1 VASKGTNV
9 VNKSVRAGNKSK
21 KHALQPSVVKRSYV
35 SRGVFA
41 PLDTFVR
48 RHVGSG
54 HEKDVEDMLKVM
66 GEETLET
73 LVSKVVPKDI
83 QLGRRLKLPNAEKE
97 PRGENEA
104 LAELKA
110 TMSKNKLNRNFLGM
124 GYYGSIMPAVILRNV
139 LENPAWYT
147 PYTPYQSE
155 VSQGR
160 LESLLNFQ
168 TMVTDLTGMDITG
181 ASLLDEATAGAEA
194 MVMAVRHTD
203 KAAVFVSHLM
213 HPQTI
218 ATIKTRAEPLNI
230 RVEVGDVMTLKS
242 VEAVKEYATVFVS
255 YPNTDGSL
263 NNYGDLSKMVHE
275 AGNLIS
281 CASDLLALTV
291 LENPRQLFEADIVF
305 GSSGRF
311 GLPMGFGGPHAAFL
325 STTDSLKRLMPG
337 RIIGVSKDARG
348 KLALRMALGTREQ
361 HIRREKAT
369 SNICT
374 AQALLANLAAMYAI
388 YHGPTG
394 LKDIATAIHA
404 KALTLA
410 KALSSLGFSLSSSS
424 PDLPPSHF
432 FDTLSINTA
441 SKGVAASA
449 IIKEGHLLGVN
460 LRKLNDTT
468 ITIAIDEVTNKHD
481 LELIVT
487 AFANAAKIQPAEV
500 EKVVSQLEAI
510 GHVVL
515 QSLARSGGVTISN
528 SETLVGVERSA
539 VEVLESMKRSLESK
553 GLSAAQFEM
562 TSDSS
567 NSTISNKSLRSSPL
581 ASSSPFS
588 RKTPILTHEVFNRF
602 HSEHEMLR
610 YMYRLQMK
618 DISLTFSMIPL
629 GSCTM
634 KLTATTEMIGVT
646 WPEVGN
652 VHPFA
657 PAEQVQGYKQM
668 LKELQEMLA
677 EITGFHSV
685 SLQPNAGSQ
694 GEFAGLLAIR
704 AYHKSRGDGE
714 KRKICLIPTSAHGTN
729 PASAVMVG
737 MVVKPVKC
745 DENGNVD
752 VADLKA
758 KAEQYKEELA
768 CLMITYPSTHGVF
781 EATIKE
787 ITKIIHENGGQ
798 VYLDGA
804 NMNAQV
810 GLCRPGDVGADVCHL
825 NLHKTFAIPHGGGGP
840 GMGPIGVAEHLSPFL
855 PGHSLVSTGVDPA
868 TASGAVSA
876 APFGSGSILPIPYM
890 YIKLMGS
897 TGLRKATSTA
907 ILNANYMAK
916 RLSSHYDILYTGPNG
931 FVAHEFILDL
941 RPFKAHGIEAEDVA
955 KRLMDYSFHAPTLS
969 FPVAGTLMIE
979 PTESESKQELDRFID
994 ALVRIRHEIQ
1004 DVIDGKHPK
1013 SSNLLKNAPHTQD
1026 MLLIDQWNHSYSRED
1041 AAYPLPYLRLAKF
1054 WPTVARVDNTY
1065 GDRNLICSCPPMEDY

>member
-1 VASKGTNV
+1 MSIIASNIFTKAVSRAQSSHGGVKAVANSTRRRGWNGASKRV
-9 VNKSVRAGNKSK
+9 SQNKRAY
-21 KHALQPSVVKRSYV
+21 A

-48 RHVGSG
+48 RHIGSG
-54 HEKDVEDMLKVM
+54 HKEDIDAMLKEM
-66 GEETLET
+66 GEESLES
-73 LVSKVVPKDI
+73 LVSKVVPKNI
-83 QLGRRLKLPNAEKE
+83 QLGRRLKLPNSEKE

-110 TMSKNKLNRNFLGM
+110 IMSKNKVNRNFLGM
-124 GYYGSIMPAVILRNV
+124 GYYGSILPPVILRNI

-168 TMVTDLTGMDITG
+168 TMVTDLTGLDITG

-194 MVMAVRHTD
+194 MVMAVRHTN
-203 KAAVFVSHLM
+203 KEAVFVSSLL

-218 ATIKTRAEPLNI
+218 ATIQTRAEPLNI
-230 RVEVGDVMTLKS
+230 RVVVGDVSELKT
-242 VEAVKEYATVFVS
+242 VDHVKDYATVYVS
-255 YPNTDGSL
+255 YPNTDGTL
-263 NNYGDLSKMVHE
+263 VNYSEISKIVHE
-275 AGNLIS
+275 SGSILS
-281 CASDLLALTV
+281 CASDLVALTV

-325 STTDSLKRLMPG
+325 STRDSLKRLMPG
-337 RIIGVSKDARG
+337 RIIGVSKDSRG

-374 AQALLANLAAMYAI
+374 AQALLANIAAMYAI
-388 YHGPTG
+388 YHGPNG
-394 LKDIATAIHA
+394 LKDIARSIHA
-404 KALTLA
+404 KALTLSRALA
-410 KALSSLGFSLSSSS
+410 KLGFQAPQQASQSSQ
-424 PDLPPSHF
+424 PLF
-432 FDTLSINTA
+432 FDTVSINTA
-441 SKGVAASA
+441 SKGVSASA
-449 IIKEGHLLGVN
+449 VIKEGHVLGGN

-468 ITIAIDEVTNKHD
+468 ITISLDEVTSKGD
-481 LELIVT
+481 LELIIT
-487 AFANAAKIQPAEV
+487 AFANAAKIQPSETA
-500 EKVVSQLEAI
+500 KVIGQLDLI
-510 GHVVL
+510 GNDVL
-515 QSLARSGGVTISN
+515 SAFQAGNSIISN
-528 SETLVGVERSA
+528 TETLTGIDNG
-539 VEVLESMKRSLESK
+539 SLN
-553 GLSAAQFEM
+553 EM
-562 TSDSS
+562 LKQGGG
-567 NSTISNKSLRSSPL
+567 NVIVSPIV
-581 ASSSPFS
+581 SSSPFY
-588 RKTPILTHEVFNRF
+588 RKSPMLTHEVFNKF

-610 YMYRLQMK
+610 YMYRLQLK
-618 DISLTFSMIPL
+618 DIGLTFSMIPL

-634 KLTATTEMIGVT
+634 KLTSTTEMIGVT

-657 PAEQVQGYKQM
+657 PTEQVQGYRQM
-668 LKELQEMLA
+668 LSELQEMLA

-704 AYHKSRGDGE
+704 AYHKWRGDGE

-737 MVVKPVKC
+737 MTVKAVKC

-758 KAEQYKEELA
+758 KAEEHKQELA

-787 ITKIIHENGGQ
+787 ITAIIHENGGQ

-840 GMGPIGVAEHLSPFL
+840 GMGPIGVAQHLAPFL
-855 PGHSLVSTGVDPA
+855 PGHSLVSTGIDPS
-868 TASGAVSA
+868 TASGSVSA

-890 YIKLMGS
+890 YIKMMGS
-897 TGLRKATSTA
+897 TGLREATSTA

-941 RPFKAHGIEAEDVA
+941 RPFKVHGIEAEDVA

-969 FPVAGTLMIE
+969 FPVPGTLMIE
-979 PTESESKQELDRFID
+979 PTESESKTELDRFID
-994 ALVRIRHEIQ
+994 ALLQIRKEIQ
-1004 DVIDGKHPK
+1004 DVIDGKHSKTTNP
-1013 SSNLLKNAPHTQD
+1013 LKNAPHTQD
-1026 MLLIDQWNHSYSRED
+1026 MLLIDEWKNSYSREE
-1041 AAYPLPYLRLAKF
+1041 AAYPLPYLRVAKF
-1054 WPTVARVDNTY
+1054 WPTVGRVDNTY
-1065 GDRNLICSCPPMEDY
+1065 GDRNLICSCPPMDEY

>member
-1 VASKGTNV
+1 M
-9 VNKSVRAGNKSK
+9 
-21 KHALQPSVVKRSYV
+21 
-35 SRGVFA
+35 FA

-48 RHVGSG
+48 RHIGSG
-54 HEKDVEDMLKVM
+54 HVEDEVAMLK
-66 GEETLET
+66 TLDKSSLEA
-73 LVSKVVPKDI
+73 LVSEVVPKDI
-83 QLGRRLKLPNAEKE
+83 QLGRRLNLPGVEKE

-104 LAELKA
+104 LAELKQIF
-110 TMSKNKLNRNFLGM
+110 SKNKIARNFLGM
-124 GYYGSIMPAVILRNV
+124 GYYGAILPPVILRNI

-203 KAAVFVSHLM
+203 KTSIFVSHLM

-218 ATIKTRAEPLNI
+218 ATIKTRAEPLNLTI
-230 RVEVGDVMTLKS
+230 VVGDVTELDTLDK
-242 VEAVKEYATVFVS
+242 VKDYATVMVS
-255 YPNTDGSL
+255 YPATDGSVR
-263 NNYGDLSKMVHE
+263 NFADLSKLVHE
-275 AGNLIS
+275 AGNIV
-281 CASDLLALTV
+281 CAASDLLALTL
-291 LENPRQLFEADIVF
+291 LENPRTLFEADIVF

-311 GLPMGFGGPHAAFL
+311 GLPMGYGGPHAAFL
-325 STTDSLKRLMPG
+325 STRDSLKRLMPG
-337 RIIGVSKDARG
+337 RIIGVSKDIRG
-348 KLALRMALGTREQ
+348 KTALRMALGTREQ

-374 AQALLANLAAMYAI
+374 AQALLANIAAMYAV
-388 YHGPTG
+388 YHGPEG
-394 LKDIATAIHA
+394 LRNIARQVHA
-404 KALTLA
+404 KAVTLQKALA
-410 KALSSLGFSLSSSS
+410 KLGFQSTS
-424 PDLPPSHF
+424 PGTSF

-441 SKGVAASA
+441 SKGVSA
-449 IIKEGHLLGVN
+449 TAVVQQGWSLGAN
-460 LRKLNDTT
+460 FRKLDDSTVT
-468 ITIAIDEVTNKHD
+468 LALDEVTSKAD
-481 LELIVT
+481 LELVIT
-487 AFANAAKIQPAEV
+487 AFSKAAKIQPAET
-500 EKVVSQLEAI
+500 EKVISQLEEI
-510 GHVVL
+510 GHAALKHLRDGGSAISANESLFGISADGHTVQTQSELIDKYLKKDIFSEISKDFTSSL
-515 QSLARSGGVTISN
+515 QSPIVSGSVF
-528 SETLVGVERSA
+528 
-539 VEVLESMKRSLESK
+539 
-553 GLSAAQFEM
+553 Q
-562 TSDSS
+562 
-567 NSTISNKSLRSSPL
+567 
-581 ASSSPFS
+581 
-588 RKTPILTHEVFNRF
+588 RKTPYLTHEVFNKF

-610 YMYRLQMK
+610 YMYRLQLK

-634 KLTATTEMIGVT
+634 KLTSTSEMIGVT

-652 VHPFA
+652 LHPFA
-657 PAEQVQGYKQM
+657 PLEQVQGYAQM
-668 LKELQEMLA
+668 LTELQQMLA

-694 GEFAGLLAIR
+694 GEYAGLLAIR
-704 AYHKSRGDGE
+704 AYHKSRGEGE

-737 MVVKPVKC
+737 FEVKPVKC
-745 DENGNVD
+745 DEQGNVD
-752 VADLKA
+752 VADLEAKA
-758 KAEQYKEELA
+758 KQYSSDLA

-781 EATIKE
+781 EASIKK
-787 ITKIIHENGGQ
+787 ITSIIHENGGQ

-840 GMGPIGVAEHLSPFL
+840 GMGPIGVARHLAPFL
-855 PGHSLVSTGVDPA
+855 PGHPLISTGIDPS

-897 TGLRKATSTA
+897 TGLKKATSTA

-916 RLSSHYDILYTGPNG
+916 RLSQHYDLLYTGPG
-931 FVAHEFILDL
+931 GYVAHEFILDL
-941 RPFKAHGIEAEDVA
+941 RPFKGFGIEAEDVA

-969 FPVAGTLMIE
+969 FPVAGTLMVE
-979 PTESESKQELDRFID
+979 PTESESKAELDRFVD
-994 ALVRIRHEIQ
+994 ALISIRAEIQ
-1004 DVIDGKHPK
+1004 QVVDGKQPK
-1013 SSNLLKNAPHTQD
+1013 LGNLLKNAPHTQD
-1026 MLLIDQWNHSYSRED
+1026 MLLTSDWAHPYSRED
-1041 AAYPLPYLRLAKF
+1041 AAYPLPYLRIAKF

-1065 GDRNLICSCPPMEDY
+1065 GDRNLVCSCPPMSDY

>member
-1 VASKGTNV
+1 
-9 VNKSVRAGNKSK
+9 
-21 KHALQPSVVKRSYV
+21 
-35 SRGVFA
+35 
-41 PLDTFVR
+41 
-48 RHVGSG
+48 
-54 HEKDVEDMLKVM
+54 MLKFV
-66 GEETLET
+66 GVSSLEE
-73 LVSKVVPKDI
+73 LVKDVVPKDI
-83 QLGRRLKLPNAEKE
+83 QLGRRLRLPGVEKE
-97 PRGENEA
+97 PRGEHEA

-110 TMSKNKLNRNFLGM
+110 IMSKNKINRNFLGM
-124 GYYGSIMPAVILRNV
+124 GYYGAHMPHVILRNIM
-139 LENPAWYT
+139 ENPAWYT

-203 KAAVFVSHLM
+203 KAAVFVSNLL

-218 ATIKTRAEPLNI
+218 ATIKTRAEPLDIN
-230 RVEVGDVMTLKS
+230 VVVGDVNDLKT
-242 VEAVKEYATVFVS
+242 EEHVKDFASVFVS
-255 YPNTDGSL
+255 YPATDGSL
-263 NNYGDLSKMVHE
+263 GNFVELSKLVH
-275 AGNLIS
+275 ASGNLI
-281 CASDLLALTV
+281 CAASDLLALTL
-291 LENPRQLFEADIVF
+291 LENPRSLFGADIVF

-311 GLPMGFGGPHAAFL
+311 GLPMGYGGPHAAFL
-325 STTDSLKRLMPG
+325 STRDSLKRLMPG
-337 RIIGVSKDARG
+337 RIIGVSKDVRG
-348 KLALRMALGTREQ
+348 KTALRMALGTREQ

-374 AQALLANLAAMYAI
+374 AQALLANIAAMYAV
-388 YHGPTG
+388 YHGPEG
-394 LKDIATAIHA
+394 LKNIAKMVHA

-410 KALSSLGFSLSSSS
+410 SAIEKLGFSLTSGSAPPSS
-424 PDLPPSHF
+424 PSNVQPLF
-432 FDTLSINTA
+432 FDTICVNTA
-441 SKGVAASA
+441 SKGVSASTVIA
-449 IIKEGHLLGVN
+449 QGHALGAN
-460 LRKLNDTT
+460 FRKLDDQRVSLALDETT
-468 ITIAIDEVTNKHD
+468 TKAD

-487 AFANAAKIQPAEV
+487 AFANAAKILPAEK
-500 EKVVSQLEAI
+500 EK
-510 GHVVL
+510 VL
-515 QSLARSGGVTISN
+515 QSIESIGASIIKKLEQGGAS
-528 SETLVGVERSA
+528 
-539 VEVLESMKRSLESK
+539 
-553 GLSAAQFEM
+553 
-562 TSDSS
+562 
-567 NSTISNKSLRSSPL
+567 ISNKETIYGISEDGSKINSELPKGAENSVFFNSPIVTSSQ
-581 ASSSPFS
+581 FV
-588 RKTPILTHEVFNRF
+588 RKTPFLTHEVFNKF

-634 KLTATTEMIGVT
+634 KLTSTTEMIGVT

-652 VHPFA
+652 LHPFA
-657 PAEQVQGYKQM
+657 PSEQVQGYRQM
-668 LKELQEMLA
+668 LTELEEMLA
-677 EITGFHSV
+677 EITGFHAV

-694 GEFAGLLAIR
+694 GEYAGLLAIR
-704 AYHKSRGDGE
+704 AYHKSRGEGG
-714 KRKICLIPTSAHGTN
+714 RKICLIPTSAHGTN

-737 MVVKPVKC
+737 MEVKAVKC

-752 VADLKA
+752 VEDLARKA
-758 KAEQYKEELA
+758 KEHAKELA

-781 EATIKE
+781 EASIKQ
-787 ITKIIHENGGQ
+787 ITSIIHENGGQ

-840 GMGPIGVAEHLSPFL
+840 GMGPIGVAKHLAPYL
-855 PGHSLVSTGVDPA
+855 PGHPLVSTGVDAA

-897 TGLRKATSTA
+897 VGLRKATSTA

-916 RLSSHYDILYTGPNG
+916 RLAEHYEILYTGPG
-931 FVAHEFILDL
+931 GYCAHEFILDL
-941 RPFKAHGIEAEDVA
+941 RPFKATAGVEAEDVA

-979 PTESESKQELDRFID
+979 PTESESKAELDRFID
-994 ALVRIRHEIQ
+994 ALIQIRREIQ
-1004 DVIDGKHPK
+1004 DIIDGKQSK
-1013 SSNLLKNAPHTQD
+1013 TQNLLKNAPHTQE
-1026 MLLIDQWNHSYSRED
+1026 MLLENDWTLQYSRET
-1041 AAYPLPYLRLAKF
+1041 AAFPLPYLRVAKF

-1065 GDRNLICSCPPMEDY
+1065 GDRNLVCSCPPMSEY